1 MREIPLSFVSEGLLL
16 EAVLSLPAGPGPFP
30 GAVVCHPHPLF
41 GGNMENNVVLAL
53 ARGLVDRGVAAL
65 RFNFRGVGRSQGS
78 FGEGVGEQAD
88 AKAALAFLAGREEV
102 DAGRLAVCGYSF
114 GGMVAL
120 AVGCRHEKVLAVAAV
135 SPVVLPGMLH
145 GCSRPVFIMVG
156 ERDNLTPPGHILQEV
171 PAEDEMCRVEVVP
184 GADHFWWGHEEKLAG
199 VAAFLAGVLR

>member
-1 MREIPLSFVSEGLLL
+1 MWEIPLSFASGGLLL

-53 ARGLVDRGVAAL
+53 ARELVGRGIAAL

-88 AKAALAFLAGREEV
+88 AEAALAYLAGRKEV

-120 AVGCRHEKVLAVAAV
+120 AVGCRHERVQAVAAV
-135 SPVVLPGMLH
+135 SPVVLPGML
-145 GCSRPVFIMVG
+145 CNYPRPLFVIVG

-171 PAEDEMCRVEVVP
+171 PAEGGMCRVEVVP
-184 GADHFWWGHEEKLAG
+184 GADHFWWGHEDKLSG
-199 VAAFLAGVLR
+199 VAAFLAEILR